1 MIELHPCYFCGSTKL
16 KIESKHNGTHYY
28 TGTHT
33 ASVRCNKC
41 HARGPTASCK
51 VEKGKYHADE
61 YTEQKAAEL
70 WNNIAKE
77 QINTSCEGCSHIA
90 FRYPYAS
97 MFPCNACLRANS
109 KDYYNIDL
117 GEWA

>member
-16 KIESKHNGTHYY
+16 KIESKHNGKWRN

-51 VEKGKYHADE
+51 ADGKWHADE

-70 WNNIAKE
+70 WNTIVKDVSTKND
-77 QINTSCEGCSHIA
+77 NTEHCIVCGEDIPEG
-90 FRYPYAS
+90 R
-97 MFPCNACLRANS
+97 
-109 KDYYNIDL
+109 
-117 GEWA
+117 